1 MIGIADGGYSG
12 QDATMLNGDSTAF
25 GARVGAYLMELRSVK
40 GWSREHTAAL
50 IRAETGGGPVTN
62 TYRRWE
68 LTGDVSIVDLEAAV
82 AVLGGSLE
90 QLVDATATG
99 EPPGGAQPEP
109 PRSDDDPD
117 GVADP
122 RARGAS
128 GGLGQRRS
136 SKRGARQARRDPT

>member
-1 MIGIADGGYSG
+1 MNGIADAATTH
-12 QDATMLNGDSTAF
+12 QDARMLNGDSTF
-25 GARVGAYLMELRSVK
+25 GARVGAYLMELRSAK

-68 LTGDVSIVDLEAAV
+68 LTGDVSIVDLKQAV
-82 AVLGGSLE
+82 SVLGGSLE
-90 QLVDATATG
+90 ELVSASG
-99 EPPGGAQPEP
+99 EPPGGERPEP
-109 PRSDDDPD
+109 PRSGDGPD
-117 GVADP
+117 GVDDP